1 MRCKVWESALRIE
14 IWITNTLLDYNGLKP
29 EAS

>member
-1 MRCKVWESALRIE
+1 MRCKVEESALRIE
-14 IWITNTLLDYNGLKP
+14 IWITNTFLDFSGLKP